1 MESGGHV
8 DSIAFSADGHVL
20 GAGTGDGQVVLWDSR
35 DGKQLG
41 SPIQMAIGTV
51 YTIGFSPDGRL
62 LVAGSS
68 DQTTTLLDLRSRKP
82 LGNAFPNEQAAITVP
97 TFEPNGDLF
106 INYLSNGEEWP
117 MDLRTWE
124 RFACQV
130 AGRDL
135 TRAEWK
141 DVLPDRPYR
150 HVCPQ

>member
-1 MESGGHV
+1 ME
-8 DSIAFSADGHVL
+8 DGR
-20 GAGTGDGQVVLWDSR
+20 VVFWDSR
-35 DGKQLG
+35 NGKQLG
-41 SPIQMAIGTV
+41 SPIQVATGFV

-82 LGNAFPNEQAAITVP
+82 LGNAFPNEQAAVTIP

-117 MDLRTWE
+117 MDVRTWE
-124 RFACQV
+124 RYACQV

-135 TRAEWK
+135 TRAEWA
-141 DVLPDRPYR
+141 DLLPNRPYQR
-150 HVCPQ
+150 LCPH

>member
-1 MESGGHV
+1 MV
-8 DSIAFSADGHVL
+8 F
-20 GAGTGDGQVVLWDSR
+20 WDSGT
-35 DGKQLG
+35 GKQLG
-41 SPIQMAIGTV
+41 SPIQVATGFV
-51 YTIGFSPDGRL
+51 YTVGFSPDGRL

-82 LGNAFPNEQAAITVP
+82 LGNAFPNEQAAITIP

-117 MDLRTWE
+117 IDVRTWE
-124 RFACQV
+124 RYACQV

-135 TRAEWK
+135 TRGEWS
-141 DVLPDRPYR
+141 DLLPDRPYR